1 MNRYDDRPRD
11 PHRLRDLRDG
21 RRAAAPAAGSKRGL
35 VAKVFWI
42 VVVVGVAGF
51 AVSRFAARPA
61 EPQPLPKKQPLAG
74 LKAKDLQQQATEWG
88 IEGGAVAGKKAV
100 ANDKRINAGDAS
112 PEPEVVQT
120 ANGFVVKG
128 VRSENPYVLPQDRK
142 KAIADA
148 LAVARHTLIE
158 KGYVPAGNWSFT
170 FDPDSDKDRPKVHDI
185 PPTEDV
191 RKKWEESR
199 LGTDRGW
206 VEIDELTLT
215 HDTLRQERAKGR
227 TAETGFWFGTLFL
240 GLLAVYGFLRLDM
253 WTKGYLTLVLGLV
266 VGAVLVAAILGLGAV
281 AFAPPAP
288 VNP

>member
-11 PHRLRDLRDG
+11 PRRLRDLRDG
-21 RRAAAPAAGSKRGL
+21 RRDAAPAAGSKRGL

-42 VVVVGVAGF
+42 AVVVGVAGVTVSQF
-51 AVSRFAARPA
+51 AHRPA
-61 EPQPLPKKQPLAG
+61 DPQPLPKKQPLAG

-100 ANDKRINAGDAS
+100 ASDRRINAGDTPS
-112 PEPEVVQT
+112 EPEVVQT

-142 KAIADA
+142 KAIDDA
-148 LAVARHTLIE
+148 LTVARHTLIE
-158 KGYVPAGNWSFT
+158 KGYVAPGNWSFT
-170 FDPDSDKDRPKVHDI
+170 FDPDTDRDRPKVHDV
-185 PPTEDV
+185 PPTDDV

-206 VEIDELTLT
+206 VEIEEVTLT

-227 TAETGFWFGTLFL
+227 TAEAGFWFGTVFFA
-240 GLLAVYGFLRLDM
+240 LLAVYGFLRLDM

-266 VGAVLVAAILGLGAV
+266 VGAVTVAAILGLGLLV
-281 AFAPPAP
+281 F
-288 VNP
+288 